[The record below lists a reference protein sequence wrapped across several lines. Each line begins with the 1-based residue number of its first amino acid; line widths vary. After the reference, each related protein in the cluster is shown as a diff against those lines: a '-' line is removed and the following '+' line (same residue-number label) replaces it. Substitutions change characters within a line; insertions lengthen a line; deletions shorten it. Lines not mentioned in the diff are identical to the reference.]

1 MQRKYNLKKKTVF
14 ETTGSFMENCLL
26 NNWHEQDNIQEVSIE
41 KSSPHWMSQHIISLG
56 KALILV
62 VKCDRWNAFVG
73 LCTL

>member
-1 MQRKYNLKKKTVF
+1 
-14 ETTGSFMENCLL
+14 MENCLL

-62 VKCDRWNAFVG
+62 VKCD
-73 LCTL
+73 